1 MNQANKKGLSRGRT
15 IGLLTQGAVDP
26 NNRSIWAGAVAAA
39 KDAGVNLI
47 CFPGRT
53 LHSPFEFE
61 AQSNIIYDLVDSH
74 NVDGIVVW
82 LAGLNSW
89 ISQKENKTF
98 LERFDGIP
106 VVTVGIL
113 VDGFPGVV
121 VDNYRGMCDVVSH
134 LIEVHQK
141 SRIAFIRGPKRH
153 QEAKDRF
160 RAYKDMLKQHN
171 IKKDSEL
178 IVMGDFKES
187 GGDIAVKELLDDR
200 KASFDALIAASDNMA
215 IGAMKTL

>member
-141 SRIAFIRGPKRH
+141 SRIAFIRGPSATRKP
-153 QEAKDRF
+153 K
-160 RAYKDMLKQHN
+160 
-171 IKKDSEL
+171 IDSGL
-178 IVMGDFKES
+178 TRIC
-187 GGDIAVKELLDDR
+187 
-200 KASFDALIAASDNMA
+200 
-215 IGAMKTL
+215 